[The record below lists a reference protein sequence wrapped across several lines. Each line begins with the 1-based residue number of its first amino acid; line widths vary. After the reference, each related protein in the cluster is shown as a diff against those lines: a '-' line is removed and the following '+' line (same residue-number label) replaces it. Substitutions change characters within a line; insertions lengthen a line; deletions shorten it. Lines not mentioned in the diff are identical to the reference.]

1 MEDEQSCPNK
11 FEELARLGEEVDS
24 IPDESTVISLKKVE
38 ETPQKIKR
46 AQPPKKRIQYAT
58 RGMRHSYCE
67 AEVPDDDHYICK
79 LNYSIWSVLLM
90 VYNLK

>member
-1 MEDEQSCPNK
+1 MEDEQSCPNE
-11 FEELARLGEEVDS
+11 FEELVRLGEEVDS
-24 IPDESTVISLKKVE
+24 IPDESTVISLKKVK

-79 LNYSIWSVLLM
+79 LNCSIWSVLLM

>member
-1 MEDEQSCPNK
+1 MEDEQSCPNE

-24 IPDESTVISLKKVE
+24 IPDESTVISLKKV
-38 ETPQKIKR
+38 KR